1 MPANSAFSKYQKLEI
16 QKFLKSRFFFLIN
29 KDLKI
34 MVRINHKLPWRASP
48 IAQLVKNPP
57 AMQETLV

>member
-16 QKFLKSRFFFLIN
+16 QTFLKSRFFFLIN

-48 IAQLVKNPP
+48 IVQLVKNPP
-57 AMQETLV
+57 AIQETLV